1 MRRIRQ
7 ARLLAMM
14 LALLMGPGMVVG
26 VYAQTSAPAVKV
38 LVDGGPVAF
47 DVPPM
52 IASGRV
58 LVPLRGV
65 FQRLGAEV
73 FWDSGTQTVTAGRG
87 DTIIT
92 LRIGNTQA
100 QINGQPTPM
109 DVPAMLVGG
118 RTLVPLR
125 FISQALGAE
134 VSWDETSAT
143 VKITSQ
149 AASTLPPS
157 QTYPPAPQPQP
168 APASTLP
175 PSQTYPPAP
184 QPQPAPA
191 STAVTGTVVAVNAP
205 AGQIQVQVDQNLYTY
220 KVTSVTSIS
229 RVNAVDNRGGS
240 VALDALRPGDEVQAI
255 VDPSGTAQ
263 SVRAT
268 FKEVSGKVIATT
280 DAGVVVLEN
289 GDTYRLNR
297 SAQVA
302 QGGTA
307 VTPSALRPGDE
318 VRMRVNPQTNEIW
331 AVTISKGAA
340 PPAGITSVTTTPSGR
355 TLNAG
360 DVLEVV
366 ASGSQQGH
374 ATFSIGTLRSGIPMV
389 ESTSERGTYYGSYT
403 VQPGDRMQGAEVV
416 VRLTAPD
423 GQVFTATAQNRVQIN
438 AGLPAPAAV
447 VVPMIV
453 SPADGASIG
462 SPFTVSGRAA
472 PGSRIKITADYNGAV
487 LLFKVD
493 GSLGNQTVT
502 ADQNGNWSA
511 EFTEKPP
518 VYGLTVVITAA
529 AVADDGR
536 VISPVA
542 KVTATLS

>member
-1 MRRIRQ
+1 MQLRSRGGLMRRIRQ

-355 TLNAG
+355 TL
-360 DVLEVV
+360 
-366 ASGSQQGH
+366 S
-374 ATFSIGTLRSGIPMV
+374 SGIPMV

>member
-1 MRRIRQ
+1 MQLRSRGGLMRRIRQ

-73 FWDSGTQTVTAGRG
+73 FWDSGTQTVTADRG

-92 LRIGNTQA
+92 LRIGNNQA

-125 FISQALGAE
+125 FISQALGSE

-143 VKITSQ
+143 VQITSQ

-157 QTYPPAPQPQP
+157 Q
-168 APASTLP
+168 S
-175 PSQTYPPAP
+175 YPPAP

-191 STAVTGTVVAVNAP
+191 STAVTGTVVAVNAA

-403 VQPGDRMQGAEVV
+403 VQPGDLMQGAEV
-416 VRLTAPD
+416 
-423 GQVFTATAQNRVQIN
+423 
-438 AGLPAPAAV
+438 
-447 VVPMIV
+447 
-453 SPADGASIG
+453 
-462 SPFTVSGRAA
+462 
-472 PGSRIKITADYNGAV
+472 
-487 LLFKVD
+487 
-493 GSLGNQTVT
+493 
-502 ADQNGNWSA
+502 
-511 EFTEKPP
+511 
-518 VYGLTVVITAA
+518 
-529 AVADDGR
+529 
-536 VISPVA
+536 
-542 KVTATLS
+542 